1 MKPTHI
7 YEFSDGTTMTLGP
20 NDDTSL
26 LTHPLTVL
34 DGDDENHIILS
45 RMVRQAWPDDLSPD
59 EREASLSAFLQAG
72 GSAAAMTLE
81 VRRRESD
88 GTYRQFIVGRPVGE
102 AVQEPTI
109 SIQVGEHSYTVAS
122 SESFTADEA
131 GEVVVFYYRN
141 NSVPEGFT
149 LRELQR

>member
-20 NDDTSL
+20 DDDTSL

-45 RMVRQAWPDDLSPD
+45 RLVRQEWPDDLSTD
-59 EREASLSAFLQAG
+59 ERETSLSSFLQAG

-81 VRRRESD
+81 VRRREPD
-88 GTYRQFIVGRPVGE
+88 GSYRQYIVGRPTDRPADE
-102 AVQEPTI
+102 STT
-109 SIQVGEHSYTVAS
+109 SIQVGEHSYAVAPN
-122 SESFTADEA
+122 ECFTADQA
-131 GEVVVFYYRN
+131 GEIVIFYYRN
-141 NSVPEGFT
+141 DGVPEGST